1 MKIVRVLNNNVVLA
15 TRDDGEEVVL
25 TGGRGVRHES
35 RAARRHQPPLP
46 HAEATAITLHVV
58 NAAFH
63 TDDLSDTY
71 TMTGLFSQLFNIVDS
86 SLGITMDRTSVN
98 AARFIT
104 HMRYFFVRVRNG
116 NQLNEGMSLLR
127 ESLEQSHPD
136 AVLCADRLAS
146 VLELRLD
153 TELTDDERAYLA
165 LHVAR
170 LSAEIGPINP

>member
-1 MKIVRVLNNNVVLA
+1 
-15 TRDDGEEVVL
+15 
-25 TGGRGVRHES
+25 
-35 RAARRHQPPLP
+35 
-46 HAEATAITLHVV
+46 
-58 NAAFH
+58 
-63 TDDLSDTY
+63 
-71 TMTGLFSQLFNIVDS
+71 
-86 SLGITMDRTSVN
+86 MDRTSVN

-165 LHVAR
+165 LHVTR

>member
-1 MKIVRVLNNNVVLA
+1 MSCWPRA
-15 TRDDGEEVVL
+15 TMAGRL
-25 TGGRGVRHES
+25 FSPGGRGVRHES

-86 SLGITMDRTSVN
+86 SLGIAMDRTSVN

-165 LHVAR
+165 LHVTR
-170 LSAEIGPINP
+170 LSAEMGPINP